1 MGSLSIVAKMA
12 AGARRV
18 CGSGFGLIPN
28 PCRFPKGGL
37 RHADDR

>member
-12 AGARRV
+12 AGAACLRLN
-18 CGSGFGLIPN
+18 GFGPIPN